1 MDVLLGRRLRRA
13 ELPPAHLDPSA
24 EVVDSVIGADSRIG
38 ADARIQRSV
47 LFRDCQVNA
56 KASVIDSVLADSVHV
71 GEGARL
77 ERCVIGYG
85 QRVERGEHLIGVK
98 RPDG

>member
-1 MDVLLGRRLRRA
+1 MTSGFNLLA
-13 ELPPAHLDPSA
+13 A
-24 EVVDSVIGADSRIG
+24 AD
-38 ADARIQRSV
+38 
-47 LFRDCQVNA
+47 LY
-56 KASVIDSVLADSVHV
+56 V

-85 QRVERGEHLIGVK
+85 QRVERGEHLIAVK